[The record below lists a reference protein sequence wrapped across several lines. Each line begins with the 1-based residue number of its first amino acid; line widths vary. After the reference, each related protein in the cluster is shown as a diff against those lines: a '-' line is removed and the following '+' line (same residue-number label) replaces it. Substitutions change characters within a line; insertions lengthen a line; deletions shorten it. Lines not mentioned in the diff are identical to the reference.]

1 MLSRV
6 FSKLNGVLL
15 VGCAVGI
22 GASGVYA
29 QSTTPAAPAEAP
41 ISRIDIFTGYSY
53 IAPKDN
59 VSTTLPNGTIF
70 TSNMDA
76 IDKGAIVSGAYYFN
90 KYVGG
95 QVEIGFHPQDKNDG
109 GYTFQGGIIFRYPVS
124 GMTPFVHGLAGAA
137 KWQGPDNPPN
147 TTLPST
153 WGPALTAG
161 GGLDYNLTIKDHQ
174 IGLRLFQ
181 ADYEYFHINYGPQPV
196 FGGRVNA
203 NSPRLSA
210 GLVWKFGSII
220 PPPPVQYACS
230 TTPSSVFPGE
240 PVTVTGTASNLN
252 PKKTATYS
260 WSGQGVTVN
269 GTGTTATIDTGSL
282 SPGTYTVTGH
292 VTEGTKPGEAADCT
306 TQFTVKPYEPPTV
319 SCVANPSSVNPGD
332 SSTITATGVSPQ
344 NRPLTYSYTASSG
357 TISGSG
363 TTATLSTTGAPAG
376 TITVTCTV
384 ADDKG
389 QTASATTTVTVAAPP
404 APVVPHT
411 QKLCTITFDH
421 DKKRPA
427 RVDNDAKGCLDD
439 VALNAQRSSD
449 ASLVVVGNA
458 APQAPP
464 KGKHAKAMPDL
475 AAQRAVNT
483 KAYLVTEKGI
493 DASRISVRTGSA
505 GSDEV
510 DNYLVPAGANF
521 DTDNPGTT
529 PVDESAVK
537 AQARKPLPTR
547 HHHKK

>member
-1 MLSRV
+1 MFSRV
-6 FSKLNGVLL
+6 FSKWSGVLL

-95 QVEIGFHPQDKNDG
+95 PVEIGFHPQDKNDG
-109 GYTFQGGIIFRYPVS
+109 GYTGQGGIIFRYPVS

-137 KWQGPDNPPN
+137 KWEGPDNPPY
-147 TTLPST
+147 TTLRST
-153 WGPALTAG
+153 WGPPLTAG

-260 WSGQGVTVN
+260 WSGQGVTVS

-547 HHHKK
+547 HHHK